1 MHKQIFLFFRI
12 RENLL
17 VQLASLNHDLIEYSK
32 NPVETVDLI
41 GLKYQH
47 SFTLKEI
54 QRVDQQIKT
63 CINSQYLNYKNQFI
77 QTEKKINEAVE
88 KKKEFSVSDL
98 PKNHFSFWQNLE
110 D

>member
-1 MHKQIFLFFRI
+1 MHKQIFLFYRT

-17 VQLASLNHDLIEYSK
+17 LELASLNHDLSEYSK

-41 GLKYQH
+41 GLKYRH
-47 SFTLKEI
+47 TFILKEI
-54 QRVDQQIKT
+54 QRVDQRITT
-63 CINSQYLNYKNQFI
+63 CLNSEYLNYKNQFI

-88 KKKEFSVSDL
+88 KKIFSVNDL
-98 PKNHFSFWQNLE
+98 PKNHYSFWQNLE